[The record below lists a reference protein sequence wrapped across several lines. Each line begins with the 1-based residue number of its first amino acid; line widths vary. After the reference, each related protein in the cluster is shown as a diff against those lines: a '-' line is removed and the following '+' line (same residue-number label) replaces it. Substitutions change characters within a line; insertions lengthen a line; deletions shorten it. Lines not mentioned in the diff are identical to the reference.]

1 MGTICRDMALI
12 DRRQIL
18 QAMIPVG
25 GRIQFIEVATTHQV
39 ANLVCEAIAAAKHL
53 QGSMRWVSNLSWDC
67 LLRVGLRLQPPD
79 QR

>member
-1 MGTICRDMALI
+1 MALI

-25 GRIQFIEVATTHQV
+25 GRIQFIEAATTHHL
-39 ANLVCEAIAAAKHL
+39 ASLVCEAIAAANTCRVR
-53 QGSMRWVSNLSWDC
+53 MRWVSNLSWDC